1 MYLMIDNY
9 RNIEAALK
17 ELEDFL
23 VSMGLSDESVFD
35 SKLVA
40 SELITNV
47 FRHSSGTAQLFG
59 EVSDG
64 SVKIKVCSSKPYT
77 PPDKSDCADVYEES
91 GRGLYIIDSISE
103 ERFSSPDGGICV
115 TVSAKYRRK

>member
-1 MYLMIDNY
+1 MYFRIDNY
-9 RNIEAALK
+9 QNMEAALK

-23 VSMGLSDESVFD
+23 VNMGLSDESVFN

-40 SELITNV
+40 SELIANV
-47 FRHSSGTAQLFG
+47 FQHSSGTAQLFG
-59 EVSDG
+59 EVAEDFIT
-64 SVKIKVCSSKPYT
+64 IKVCSSEPYS
-77 PPDKSDCADVYEES
+77 PPDKSDCAGVFEES

-103 ERFSSPDGGICV
+103 KRCLSPDGGICV